1 MRRFERIAGGSIVAA
16 TVAIVLGSLALVAW
30 TQSGLRDEFISIRRS
45 HEVIDALN
53 RLEGALR
60 DAEDGMRDYALGGD
74 QRDLD
79 RYAAKLPALGET
91 LAAVRDLIMGNP
103 EQLDRLRGLSAQLGQ
118 ETDRLARVAGYLQ
131 AGSHDRAVALL
142 LAGPD
147 RRPLFAD
154 ISAALQAMRAAELD
168 DLQHRRDRANGTS
181 TWLIQGTALGG
192 IGLLAVLALGWAL
205 VYWQQRQRRATET
218 DLRDS
223 EKLIGSI
230 FDHAQIGIALAG
242 ADGVLKRTNA
252 TFATLIGRPGDRLIG
267 RPVDRLA
274 AESGSGI
281 EAYLGRGPV
290 PDAAGEVAVQLPDGT
305 RRTLI
310 AVATALAGQDGGIT
324 RFATFADITP
334 LKQAQADLEAS
345 SHRIEQ
351 QRLLLDAVLNSSI
364 DGIFAFAAERDGTGR
379 PLNFRCVMGN
389 QAAARLRRRP
399 LSALIGDTLDHILVD
414 TEHYRLKDEFERV
427 IRTGAPFEAERQVDE
442 PDLGPRWYR
451 LVAVPMGDGVMITIG
466 DITDRKR
473 LEGELRAAAN
483 RLVEREGR
491 LAAIYDSVLDG
502 IITINPS
509 GSIESFNRAAAR
521 IFGYKPDE
529 VMRRNIRMLMP
540 EPYASAHDG
549 YIERYVASG
558 KSRVIGTVREIEGR
572 RADGSI
578 FPMEIALTE
587 TLLGQGRLFVAAVRD
602 VTDRRALERVKNEFV
617 STVSH
622 ELRTPLTS
630 IAGALSLLAGGAAGN
645 LPAKAL
651 SLVTIARSNCD
662 RLTRLINDILDLERI
677 EAGKM
682 VFEFGA
688 VALPALLERA
698 LDDNL
703 EFARKF
709 GVRLELAEIPP
720 EAMLWADPHRLMQVL
735 TNLIS
740 NAVKFSPADGVVTVS
755 ATVADAM
762 VRIAV
767 EDRGRGIP
775 EAFRDRIFQKFAQAD
790 TADNRQKGGT
800 GLGLSIVKS
809 IVERHGG
816 SVSFQS
822 DYGQGSVFTVELPR
836 RRPRLEDE
844 AGDAV
849 LAPRV
854 LICEDDPDVAR
865 ILAWQLQQA
874 GYGADRAATA
884 DAAIGLLAEQR
895 YDAMTL
901 DLRLPDADGLSL
913 LRRVREDARHAGMP
927 VIIVSAWL
935 DSPAGQAAT
944 LEGEV
949 LGVVDWLGK
958 PVDQGRLLHALEMIP
973 KRAGR
978 PRVLHVEDDPDI
990 VRLVNFAVRDL
1001 ADITAVSTVAEA
1013 RKVLAQGTV
1022 DLMILDVGLI
1032 DGSGLALLDGD
1043 GPKPPT
1049 VLFSAQEVNPD
1060 RRDELVA
1067 VLVKSQTTLDQLS
1080 ELIRQQLAAGVEA

>member
-30 TQSGLRDEFISIRRS
+30 TQGGLRDDFAWIRRS
-45 HEVIDALN
+45 HDVIDAVN
-53 RLEGALR
+53 RLESTLR

-74 QRDLD
+74 RRDLD
-79 RYAAKLPALGET
+79 RYTATLPALGER
-91 LAAVRDLIMGNP
+91 LAAIRALTATNP
-103 EQLDRLRGLSAQLGQ
+103 EQLDRVRGLSAQLGL
-118 ETDRLARVAGYLQ
+118 ESDRLARAAGYLQ
-131 AGSHDRAVALL
+131 AGAHDRAVALL
-142 LAGPD
+142 LAGPEQH
-147 RRPLFAD
+147 PLYTD
-154 ISAALQAMRAAELD
+154 IAAQLQALRAAEID
-168 DLQHRRDRANGTS
+168 DLQHRRARANGTS
-181 TWLIQGTALGG
+181 TWLIQGTLLGG
-192 IGLLAVLALGWAL
+192 GALLAVLALGWAL
-205 VYWQQRQRRATET
+205 FYSQQRQRRAAET
-218 DLRDS
+218 DLRAS
-223 EKLIGSI
+223 ERLIGSI
-230 FDHAQIGIALAG
+230 FDHAQIGIALASD
-242 ADGVLKRTNA
+242 DGVLRRASA
-252 TFATLIGRPGDRLIG
+252 TFAALIGRPGDRLTN
-267 RPVDRLA
+267 RPVERLA
-274 AESGSGI
+274 AESGLGL

-290 PDAAGEVAVQLPDGT
+290 PESAGEVAVQLPDGT

-310 AVATALAGQDGGIT
+310 AVATDLPDQNGGIT
-324 RFATFADITP
+324 RFASFADITS

-345 SHRIEQ
+345 SHRVDQ

-364 DGIFAFAAERDGTGR
+364 DGILAFVAERDDAGT
-379 PLNFRCVMGN
+379 LVTFRCVMGN
-389 QAAARLRRRP
+389 QAAARLRRRA
-399 LSALIGDTLDHILVD
+399 LSVLVGDTLDRILVD
-414 TEHYRLKDEFERV
+414 TEHFRLQDEFERV
-427 IRTGAPFEAERQVDE
+427 IRTGDLFEAEREVNE

-451 LVAVPMGDGVMITIG
+451 LVAVPMGDGIMITIG

-473 LEGELRAAAN
+473 LESELRAAAN

-549 YIERYVASG
+549 YLERYVASG
-558 KSRVIGTVREIEGR
+558 KSRVIGSVREIEGK

-587 TLLGQGRLFVAAVRD
+587 TLLSQGRLFVAAVRD
-602 VTDRRALERVKNEFV
+602 VTERRALERVKNEFV

-630 IAGALSLLAGGAAGN
+630 IAGALSLLAGGAAGE
-645 LPAKAL
+645 LPTKAQ
-651 SLVTIARSNCD
+651 SLMAIARSNCD

-682 VFEFGA
+682 VFEFTA
-688 VALPALLERA
+688 VELPALLARA

-709 GVRLELAEIPP
+709 GVQLELAAIPP
-720 EAMLWADPHRLMQVL
+720 EATLWADPHRLMQVL

-740 NAVKFSPADGVVTVS
+740 NAVKFSPTGGVVTVS

-822 DYGQGSVFTVELPR
+822 DYGRGSVFYIELPR
-836 RRPRLEDE
+836 RRARLED
-844 AGDAV
+844 AGGDAG

-901 DLRLPDADGLSL
+901 DLALPDADGLSL
-913 LRRVREDARHAGMP
+913 LRRVREDPRHAGMP

-935 DSPAGQAAT
+935 DSPAGKAAT

-958 PVDQGRLLHALEMIP
+958 PVDQSRLLHALEMIP
-973 KRAGR
+973 KRAGK

-1001 ADITAVSTVAEA
+1001 ADLRAVSTVAEA
-1013 RKVLAQGTV
+1013 RRVLAEGGV
-1022 DLMILDVGLI
+1022 DLMILDIGLI
-1032 DGSGLALLDGD
+1032 DGSGLALLDD
-1043 GPKPPT
+1043 EGPKPPT
-1049 VLFSAQEVNPD
+1049 VLFSAQEVHPD

-1080 ELIRQQLAAGVEA
+1080 ELIREQLGAEG

>member
-30 TQSGLRDEFISIRRS
+30 TQSGLRDEFGSIRRS
-45 HEVIDALN
+45 HDVIDALN
-53 RLEGALR
+53 RLDSTLR
-60 DAEDGMRDYALGGD
+60 DTEDGMRDYALGAD
-74 QRDLD
+74 RRDLD
-79 RYAAKLPALGET
+79 RYAATLPALGER
-91 LAAVRDLIMGNP
+91 LADLRALTAGSP

-142 LAGPD
+142 LPGAD
-147 RRPLFAD
+147 QRPLFVD
-154 ISAALQAMRAAELD
+154 ISAQLQAMRSAELD
-168 DLQHRRDRANGTS
+168 DLQQRRDRANGTS
-181 TWLIQGTALGG
+181 SWLIQGTLLGG
-192 IGLLAVLALGWAL
+192 GALLAVLALGWAL
-205 VYWQQRQRRATET
+205 VYWQQRQRRAAET

-223 EKLIGSI
+223 ERLIGSI

-242 ADGVLKRTNA
+242 ADGVLKRANA
-252 TFATLIGRPGDRLIG
+252 TFAALIGRTGDRLVG
-267 RPVDRLA
+267 RPIDRLA
-274 AESGSGI
+274 AESGIGI
-281 EAYLGRGPV
+281 EAYLGLGPV
-290 PDAAGEVAVQLPDGT
+290 PEAAGEVAVQLPDGT

-310 AVATALAGQDGGIT
+310 AVATALTGQDGGIT

-364 DGIFAFAAERDGTGR
+364 DGILAFAAERDGAGR
-379 PLNFRCVMGN
+379 LLNFRCIMGN
-389 QAAARLRRRP
+389 QAASRLRRRA
-399 LSALIGDTLDHILVD
+399 LSALVGDTLDRILVD
-414 TEHYRLKDEFERV
+414 TEHYQLKDEFERV
-427 IRTGAPFEAERQVDE
+427 IRTGALFEAEREVNE
-442 PDLGPRWYR
+442 PDQGARWYR
-451 LVAVPMGDGVMITIG
+451 LVAVPMGDGIMITIG

-473 LEGELRAAAN
+473 LESELRAAAN

-491 LAAIYDSVLDG
+491 LASIYDSVLDG

-549 YIERYVASG
+549 YLERYVASG
-558 KSRVIGTVREIEGR
+558 KSRVIGTVREIEGK

-587 TLLGQGRLFVAAVRD
+587 TLLSQSRLFVAAVRD
-602 VTDRRALERVKNEFV
+602 VTERRALERVKNEFV

-630 IAGALSLLAGGAAGN
+630 IAGALSLLAGGAAGT

-651 SLVTIARSNCD
+651 SLMTIARSNCD

-688 VALPALLERA
+688 VELPGLLERA

-709 GVRLELAEIPP
+709 GVRLDLAAVPP
-720 EAMLWADPHRLMQVL
+720 GATLWADPHRLMQVL

-740 NAVKFSPADGVVTVS
+740 NAVKFSPAGGVVTVS

-816 SVSFQS
+816 SVSFLS
-822 DYGQGSVFTVELPR
+822 DYGKGSVFYVELPR
-836 RRPRLEDE
+836 RRPRLED
-844 AGDAV
+844 AGDAA

-865 ILAWQLQQA
+865 ILAWQLQEA
-874 GYGADRAATA
+874 GYGADLAATA

-901 DLRLPDADGLSL
+901 DLALPDADGLSL
-913 LRRVREDARHAGMP
+913 LRRVREDPRHAEMP

-935 DSPAGQAAT
+935 DSPTGKAAT

-949 LGVVDWLGK
+949 LGIVDWLGK
-958 PVDQGRLLHALEMIP
+958 PVDQSRLLHALEMIP
-973 KRAGR
+973 KRAGK

-990 VRLVNFAVRDL
+990 VRLVSFAVRDL
-1001 ADITAVSTVAEA
+1001 AEVTAVSTVAEA
-1013 RKVLAQGTV
+1013 RKVLAEGGV

-1080 ELIRQQLAAGVEA
+1080 ELIREQLAAGEGE